1 MTKRKKTAIIITAF
15 ITVIIIVI
23 AVFLF
28 DFLKFYK
35 LETFSEN
42 EIENICLTMSQ
53 ISDAEVKRCDFPN
66 DDKYVLCFVNG
77 EDEQALFII
86 EKVYYH
92 NLKST
97 ERFKVKYENVDSEN
111 EVSSIS
117 FDIDEAKQAV
127 IYFWNDDLLIESA
140 DYTLKENKTNNIST
154 NSISD
159 IQDNYVCIEYLF
171 DDFSLEQIDF
181 YDSNNSVVYSE
192 KRAEGRQG
200 GLIED

>member
-1 MTKRKKTAIIITAF
+1 MKKISKF
-15 ITVIIIVI
+15 KCVIIILAVAVVI
-23 AVFLF
+23 LMVVVLF
-28 DFLKFYK
+28 DFFKFYK

-42 EIENICLTMSQ
+42 EIENVCLTMSQ

-66 DDKYVLCFVNG
+66 DNKYVLCFVNG

-127 IYFWNDDLLIESA
+127 IYFWNDDMLIESA